1 MHPLS
6 PSLDNGDASIALGSL
21 LTDDIHR
28 NRFRNAIHFLHRRF
42 ETYTS
47 TCPAPLISPGLIV
60 TPEIRVQSELYLP
73 IAEIAAVFSRLYSAA
88 LTYPPIL
95 SSTPFHN
102 ALSWADTFVELP
114 PFLQLSV
121 NPSLLLK
128 RLLTDRDQLTEFLFA
143 SFLPRRFYG
152 GLGRYPEQQK
162 FIREWL
168 VTRGTGALHC
178 LDAACGTGE
187 ETYGLALLLSEEGFA
202 PEEIRITGWTL
213 EPLEVW
219 AATHRR
225 IPHDTRRETLLRE
238 ATSVL
243 TQHGYDRCISFNCH
257 DILSSSQPTTC
268 HPKSS
273 VIAAG
278 ENSLFDLILCNG
290 LLGGPIIN
298 GSEQL
303 DRAAAHLAA
312 LLSPGGIL
320 LAGDRFHG
328 GWKQKCPQSELRA
341 LFERHGLQYI
351 DTGEGVGGLKPY

>member
-6 PSLDNGDASIALGSL
+6 PSLDTGDARTALGSL
-21 LTDDIHR
+21 LAADIHTD
-28 NRFRNAIHFLHRRF
+28 RFRNAIHFLHHRF
-42 ETYTS
+42 ETYAS
-47 TCPAPLISPGLIV
+47 TCPAPFISPGLIV
-60 TPEIRVQSELYLP
+60 TQEIRVQSEQYLP
-73 IAEIAAVFSRLYSAA
+73 IAEIAAVFYHLYSAA

-95 SSTPFHN
+95 SSTPFHTP
-102 ALSWADTFVELP
+102 LSWADTFVELP
-114 PFLQLSV
+114 PFLQFSV
-121 NPSLLLK
+121 NPSLLLEK
-128 RLLTDRDQLTEFLFA
+128 LLVDRDLLTEFLFA

-152 GLGRYPEQQK
+152 GSGRYPEQQK
-162 FIREWL
+162 CIKEWL
-168 VTRGTGALHC
+168 VTRKTGTLHC

-187 ETYGLALLLSEEGFA
+187 ETYNLALLLSEEGFA

-219 AATHRR
+219 AATNRR

-243 TQHGYDRCISFNCH
+243 TQHGYDRCISFSCH

-268 HPKSS
+268 PPKNSAR
-273 VIAAG
+273 AAG
-278 ENSLFDLILCNG
+278 ENNLFDLILCNG

-298 GSEQL
+298 ESEQL

-320 LAGDRFHG
+320 LSADHFHG
-328 GWKQKCPQSELRA
+328 GWKQKCPQAELRA